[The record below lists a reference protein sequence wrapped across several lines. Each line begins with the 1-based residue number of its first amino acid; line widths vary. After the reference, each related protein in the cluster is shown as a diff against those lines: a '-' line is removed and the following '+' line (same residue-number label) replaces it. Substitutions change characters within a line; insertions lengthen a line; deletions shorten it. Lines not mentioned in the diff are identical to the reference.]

1 MVLLKGGFIM
11 KAQYYINSSLLR
23 DLCIENKYCDCM
35 DANDYAEML
44 DNVFFSSFK
53 AIKIHIWWIAEQI
66 LTNSS
71 KFHNVSLK
79 DTAEVRSEI
88 FEQIFNNCLRVAV
101 NI

>member
-1 MVLLKGGFIM
+1 M

-23 DLCIENKYCDCM
+23 DLCTENKYCDCM

-53 AIKIHIWWIAEQI
+53 AIKIHILWIAEQI

-71 KFHNVSLK
+71 KLHNVSLK
-79 DTAEVRSEI
+79 DTAEVRSEL
-88 FEQIFNNCLRVAV
+88 FEQIFNNCLRIAV

>member
-11 KAQYYINSSLLR
+11 KAQYYINSSFLR
-23 DLCIENKYCDCM
+23 DLCTENNYCDCM

-53 AIKIHIWWIAEQI
+53 AMKIHILWIAEQI

-71 KFHNVSLK
+71 KLHNVSLK
-79 DTAEVRSEI
+79 DKAEVRLEL